1 MIIEL
6 PEKLYETREQS
17 NIRIEDN
24 TLYLSQKVSFVKT
37 MIQLTYELRGSC
49 CQYCGTKLKKD
60 EITWDHMYPQNFGGP
75 TITNNLV
82 PACFACNAEKSNM
95 TVEEYQAFLKV
106 KREGTEFKIKRYTK
120 KLLEKQEQLKQKG
133 IFNLPEDWVI
143 LCDVEDIDDSDNE
156 VAYGKRYQKA
166 ADYYEKYGYFQGPI
180 VVDQN
185 GYLLD
190 GYTRLLLAK
199 NNKIKQIPTIV
210 LENVVIV
217 K

>member
-6 PEKLYETREQS
+6 PEKLSGTREES

-24 TLYLSQKVSFVKT
+24 ILYLDKKVSFIKT
-37 MIQLTYELRGSC
+37 MMELTYELKGSC

-75 TITNNLV
+75 TITSNLV
-82 PACFACNAEKSNM
+82 AACPTCNVEKSNM
-95 TVEEYQAFLKV
+95 TVEEYQTFLKV
-106 KREGTEFKIKRYTK
+106 KREGTEFDIKRYAR
-120 KLLEKQEQLKQKG
+120 KLLKKQERLKQKG
-133 IFNLPEDWVI
+133 IFNLPEDWI
-143 LCDVEDIDDSDNE
+143 TLCDVEDIDDSDNE
-156 VAYGKRYQKA
+156 AVYGKRYKNTA
-166 ADYYEKYGYFQGPI
+166 AYYEKYGYFPGPI

-199 NNKIKQIPTIV
+199 NNEIKQIPTII

-217 K
+217 N